1 MDYQIPKYGAEV
13 LFNENPLPLM
23 LIELNTNKILKTNS
37 AATAKFGYSS
47 EELLEMDLSDFR
59 LSEDKEIV
67 SPPQVSV
74 QSGHYFETI
83 SRCVTKKK
91 RTINTSIQSKI
102 ILYKEKEVAFT
113 VINDVS
119 PYKSIETRII
129 NAQSEAIDMEREAI
143 SQEIHDGL
151 VQILAA
157 SQIYLKKIH
166 TSLSIEGELMDQY
179 NKALNL
185 LGRGIS
191 EARSI
196 SHNLMPKSVVDLT
209 LNYLMQELVD
219 DFSETSDIKVNF
231 TIDFDDPNLS
241 DKVKIN
247 VYRIMQEAL
256 NNIRKHS
263 KATQL
268 DISLIAKNKKM
279 VLDIVDNGV
288 GFDHTSLQSN
298 NRGIGLKNLKRR
310 TALIEG
316 ILNIFSQKGKGTRI
330 KLRVPLKKDM

>member
-1 MDYQIPKYGAEV
+1 MDYRIPKYGKEV

-37 AATAKFGYSS
+37 AASAKFGYSS

-59 LSEDKEIV
+59 LTEDKEIV

-83 SRCVTKKK
+83 SRCVTKRKN
-91 RTINTSIQSKI
+91 TINTSIQSKI
-102 ILYKEKEVAFT
+102 ILYKGKEVAFT

-129 NAQSEAIDMEREAI
+129 SAQSEAIDMERESI

-151 VQILAA
+151 VQVLAT
-157 SQIYLKKIH
+157 SQIYLKKLH
-166 TSLSIEGELMDQY
+166 PSITLEGELMDQY

-185 LGRGIS
+185 LGRGIT
-191 EARSI
+191 EARNI
-196 SHNLMPKSVVDLT
+196 THNLMPKSVVDLS
-209 LNYLMQELVD
+209 LNFLITELVTD
-219 DFSETSDIKVNF
+219 YSETSEVKINF
-231 TIDFDDPNLS
+231 VLDFDQPDLS
-241 DKVKIN
+241 DKIKIN

-256 NNIRKHS
+256 NNIRKHA

-268 DISLIAKNKKM
+268 DISVNTKGKKLI
-279 VLDIVDNGV
+279 LDIVDNGV

-298 NRGIGLKNLKRR
+298 GRGIGLKNLKRR
-310 TALIEG
+310 TALIGG

-330 KLRVPLKKDM
+330 KLRVPLRGD

>member
-1 MDYQIPKYGAEV
+1 MDYRIPKYGKEV

-37 AATAKFGYSS
+37 AASAKFGYSS

-59 LSEDKEIV
+59 LTEDKEIV

-74 QSGHYFETI
+74 QSGHYFETV
-83 SRCVTKKK
+83 SRCVTKRKN
-91 RTINTSIQSKI
+91 TINTSIQSKI
-102 ILYKEKEVAFT
+102 ILYKGKEVAFT
-113 VINDVS
+113 VINNVS

-129 NAQSEAIDMEREAI
+129 SAQSEAIDMERESI

-151 VQILAA
+151 VQVLAT
-157 SQIYLKKIH
+157 SQIYLKKLH
-166 TSLSIEGELMDQY
+166 PSITLEGELMDQY

-185 LGRGIS
+185 LGRGIT
-191 EARSI
+191 EARNI
-196 SHNLMPKSVVDLT
+196 THNLMPKSVVDLS
-209 LNYLMQELVD
+209 LNFLITELVTD
-219 DFSETSDIKVNF
+219 YSETSEVKINF
-231 TIDFDDPNLS
+231 VLDFDQPDLS
-241 DKVKIN
+241 DKIKIN

-256 NNIRKHS
+256 NNIRKHA

-268 DISLIAKNKKM
+268 DISVNTKGKKLI
-279 VLDIVDNGV
+279 LDIVDNGV

-298 NRGIGLKNLKRR
+298 GRGIGLKNLKRR
-310 TALIEG
+310 TALIGG

-330 KLRVPLKKDM
+330 KLRVPLRGD

>member
-1 MDYQIPKYGAEV
+1 MDYHIPKYGKEV

-37 AATAKFGYSS
+37 AASAKFGYSS

-59 LSEDKEIV
+59 LTEDKEIV

-83 SRCVTKKK
+83 SRCVTKRKN
-91 RTINTSIQSKI
+91 TINTSIQSKI
-102 ILYKEKEVAFT
+102 ILYKGKEVAFT

-129 NAQSEAIDMEREAI
+129 SAQSEAIDMERESI

-151 VQILAA
+151 VQVLAT
-157 SQIYLKKIH
+157 SQIYLKKLH
-166 TSLSIEGELMDQY
+166 PSITLEGELMDQY

-185 LGRGIS
+185 LGRGIT
-191 EARSI
+191 EARNI
-196 SHNLMPKSVVDLT
+196 THNLMPRSVVDLS
-209 LNYLMQELVD
+209 LNFLITELVTD
-219 DFSETSDIKVNF
+219 YSETSEVKINF
-231 TIDFDDPNLS
+231 VLDLDQPDLS
-241 DKVKIN
+241 DKIKIN

-256 NNIRKHS
+256 NNIRKHA

-268 DISLIAKNKKM
+268 DISVNTKGKKLI
-279 VLDIVDNGV
+279 LDIVDNGV

-298 NRGIGLKNLKRR
+298 GRGIGLKNLKRR
-310 TALIEG
+310 TALIGG

-330 KLRVPLKKDM
+330 KLRVPLRGD

>member
-1 MDYQIPKYGAEV
+1 MDYQIPKYGKEV

-37 AATAKFGYSS
+37 AASAKFGYSRD
-47 EELLEMDLSDFR
+47 ELLEMDLSDFR

-91 RTINTSIQSKI
+91 NTINTSIQSKI
-102 ILYKEKEVAFT
+102 ILYKGKEVAFT

-151 VQILAA
+151 VQVLAT
-157 SQIYLKKIH
+157 SQIYLKKLH
-166 TSLSIEGELMDQY
+166 PSIALEGELMDQY
-179 NKALNL
+179 NKALSL
-185 LGRGIS
+185 LGRGIN
-191 EARSI
+191 EARTI
-196 SHNLMPKSVVDLT
+196 THNLMPKSVVDLS
-209 LNYLMQELVD
+209 LNFLIEELIN
-219 DFSETSDIKVNF
+219 DFSETSDITINF
-231 TIDFDDPNLS
+231 QMDFDQPDLS
-241 DKVKIN
+241 DKIKIN

-263 KATQL
+263 KASQL
-268 DISLIAKNKKM
+268 DIFVTAKGKKM

-310 TALIEG
+310 TALIGG
-316 ILNIFSQKGKGTRI
+316 ILNIFSQKEKGTRI
-330 KLRVPLKKDM
+330 KLRVPLKGD